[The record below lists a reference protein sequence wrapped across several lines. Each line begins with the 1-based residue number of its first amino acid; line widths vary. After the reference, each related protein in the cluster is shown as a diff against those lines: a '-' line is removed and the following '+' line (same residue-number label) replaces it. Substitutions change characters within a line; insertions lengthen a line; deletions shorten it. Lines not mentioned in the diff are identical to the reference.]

1 MRILWVTTL
10 GTVVLGVGLVTA
22 TADVSE
28 AITGQNHSFEDVAIP
43 CSPCSSSN
51 PLDVPGWTHADAVGD
66 ALIWRVGYNDCCGSI
81 TVAGEG
87 QQFVTLG
94 GGFTGV
100 GQGHWLQTI
109 VGLTRGADYELRFM
123 MANENPG
130 ISQSLTVSFPS
141 GSSTSAQTFSAA
153 PHSEGSYWRP
163 SMRSKRASLWISL
176 RTSSSMWAWTT
187 SASTTSRPRFPNR
200 QASF

>member
-10 GTVVLGVGLVTA
+10 GPVVLGVGLVTA

-28 AITGQNHSFEDVAIP
+28 AITVQNHSFEDVAIP
-43 CSPCSSSN
+43 CSPC
-51 PLDVPGWTHADAVGD
+51 
-66 ALIWRVGYNDCCGSI
+66 IWRVGYNDCCGSI

-87 QQFVTLG
+87 EQFVTLG

-109 VGLTRGADYELRFM
+109 VGLTPGADYELRFM

-130 ISQSLTVSFPS
+130 ISQSLPVGIIDFRADILRRAAQRGKLLATLHAIETSINDV
-141 GSSTSAQTFSAA
+141 TSAVPEPTSLLLIGTGLMAFSVRRW
-153 PHSEGSYWRP
+153 GR
-163 SMRSKRASLWISL
+163 RD
-176 RTSSSMWAWTT
+176 RTSVE
-187 SASTTSRPRFPNR
+187 AS
-200 QASF
+200 